1 MKKALFKDSIKE
13 IKKTHRRFI
22 SILLMAFLG
31 VGFFAGIKASSPD
44 MKKTIDNY
52 YKAQNVYDIEVMS
65 TLGLTDADMEALKNI
80 NGITDVYATYSK
92 DATINLGDLE
102 IVAKVHEI
110 EPEINKVLL
119 ESGKLPEAINE
130 CVVEKRF
137 ATFTKIKIGD
147 EITLEEKLDEDEEN
161 SFKEKKLKV
170 VGIVES
176 PLYISAERGTSSL
189 GDGKVDYYIY
199 INKEN
204 INSDIYTE
212 IYAKIDSK
220 NESTTSSEYEKY
232 VEKVKDDI
240 EHIKTEREQARYNSL
255 VDDANKKVSD
265 AENELNDKQ
274 KEADEE
280 FAKADKKIADAEKE
294 ISDGEETLESNK
306 TKADKEFSSAEAK
319 LNTAKQELAKNEN
332 EFKTKKEDAN
342 KQIENTKAEL
352 QTQNANLQ
360 KVNENLESLNNSLK
374 NVNLKLSNGNLSEAE
389 ILTLNATKQE
399 LEKNITELEKNKK
412 TLNIAIAK
420 MQEGILQ
427 AEKEI
432 TDAESQ
438 IKEAKN
444 AITKNEKEL
453 KKQKANTY
461 AKIEDARKNLTDAK
475 QKLEDSKKEYN
486 DKKADYEIQITD
498 AKKKIEDAKQKILE
512 IKDAKW
518 YILDR
523 ESNSGYN
530 SFVQDTKSIANIGKV
545 FPIVF
550 FVIAALISLTSMTR
564 MVEEE
569 RVQIGTLKA
578 LGYNKLQIASKYIIY
593 SGLASIIGGSIGMVV
608 GCYVLPPIIWMMY
621 SMMYS
626 VPNFVVEIN
635 FEYGLIGLILISI
648 CNVGA
653 TMYAVWKELINT
665 PAVLMRPK
673 APKKGKR
680 VLLERIP
687 FIWKRLNF
695 NRKVTVRNI
704 FRYKKRFLMTIIGIC
719 GCTALILTG
728 FGIKDSI
735 TRLLTDQ
742 YGRVFNYDMQI
753 NLKDDLSTEEYTE
766 LYEYLNNKDG
776 IEETV
781 PAYFSSITVMNN
793 QNEEDVQLI
802 IPEDSKKIE
811 DVINF
816 FDKKTG
822 EKVELSNSEIL
833 ITDKL
838 AQLIDAKQGDIIIIK
853 NSDGLERKA
862 KIGNIV
868 ENYVSHYIYMSK
880 ELYTDLY
887 NENYKTN
894 IILTR
899 NAEME
904 EEQKSELAK
913 DIISKESVT
922 SITQASSMT
931 KYIEDM
937 MGSLNYVVIIL
948 IISSGL
954 LAFVVLYNLANVN
967 ISERIRELATI
978 KVLGFYDKEV
988 YNYIARETVLL
999 TIIGIGLGLIGGYFL
1014 NSFILTTC
1022 EIKML
1027 RFNSTIEP
1035 LSYVYPVIITI
1046 AFTWIVNIF
1055 TYFSLKKI
1063 NMIESLKSVE

>member
-147 EITLEEKLDEDEEN
+147 EITLEEKLDEDEES

-265 AENELNDKQ
+265 AEDELNDKQ

-352 QTQNANLQ
+352 QTQKANLQ
-360 KVNENLESLNNSLK
+360 KVNENLDSLNNSLK

-811 DVINF
+811 DVIIF
-816 FDKKTG
+816 FEKKTG
-822 EKVELSNSEIL
+822 ENVVLSNSEIL

-922 SITQASSMT
+922 AITQASSMT

>member
-80 NGITDVYATYSK
+80 NGITNVYATYSK

-147 EITLEEKLDEDEEN
+147 EITLEEKLDEDEES

-232 VEKVKDDI
+232 VEKVKNDI

-294 ISDGEETLESNK
+294 ISDGEKTLESNK
-306 TKADKEFSSAEAK
+306 TKADKEFSSADTK
-319 LNTAKQELAKNEN
+319 LNTAKRELEKNEN
-332 EFKTKKEDAN
+332 EFKTKKEEAN

-352 QTQNANLQ
+352 QTQKANLQ

-374 NVNLKLSNGNLSEAE
+374 NVNFKLSNGNLSEAE

-399 LEKNITELEKNKK
+399 LEKNITELEKNKN

-444 AITKNEKEL
+444 TITKNEKKL

-922 SITQASSMT
+922 AITQASSMT

>member
-265 AENELNDKQ
+265 AEDELNDKQ

>member
-147 EITLEEKLDEDEEN
+147 EITLEEKLDEDEES

-294 ISDGEETLESNK
+294 ISDGEKTLESNK
-306 TKADKEFSSAEAK
+306 TKADKEFLSAETK
-319 LNTAKQELAKNEN
+319 LNTAKRELEKNEN
-332 EFKTKKEDAN
+332 EFKTKKEEAN

-352 QTQNANLQ
+352 QTQKANLQ

-374 NVNLKLSNGNLSEAE
+374 NVNFKLSNGNLSEAE

-399 LEKNITELEKNKK
+399 LEKNITELEKNKN

-444 AITKNEKEL
+444 TITKNEKKL

-822 EKVELSNSEIL
+822 EKEELSNSEIL

>member
-332 EFKTKKEDAN
+332 EFKTKKEEAN
-342 KQIENTKAEL
+342 KQIENTKVEL
-352 QTQNANLQ
+352 QTQKANLQ

>member
-80 NGITDVYATYSK
+80 NGITNVYATYSK

-119 ESGKLPEAINE
+119 ESGKLPETINE

-147 EITLEEKLDEDEEN
+147 EITLEEKLDEDEES

-232 VEKVKDDI
+232 VEKVKNDI

-265 AENELNDKQ
+265 AEDELNDKQ

-294 ISDGEETLESNK
+294 ISDGEKTLESNK
-306 TKADKEFSSAEAK
+306 TKADKEFSSADTK
-319 LNTAKQELAKNEN
+319 LNTAKRELEKNEN
-332 EFKTKKEDAN
+332 EFKTKKEEAN

-352 QTQNANLQ
+352 QTQKANLQ

-374 NVNLKLSNGNLSEAE
+374 NVNFKLSNGNLSEAE

-399 LEKNITELEKNKK
+399 LEKNITELEKNKN

-444 AITKNEKEL
+444 TITKNEKKL

-922 SITQASSMT
+922 AITQASSMT